1 MLILPDSYHQH
12 RTDIAMRSIDTLLA
26 IADRFDAVVFD
37 QWGVL
42 HDGSAPYP
50 RGPAVLKALHAAG
63 HRLGVLSNSGKRA
76 DVNAR
81 RIAQMGYPE
90 NLFEVVMTSGEALW
104 QDFDQGRMNGIH
116 TLYAITAMPKDARDW
131 AQGLV
136 GIELTD
142 NPDSADAILLMGLAD
157 DADSNVLTLQLS
169 SSPLADLPM
178 LCSNPDRASPRAG
191 GLTVVSPGALAHARA
206 EAGGNVQF
214 YGKPHR
220 PVFDAL
226 QRALG
231 CSPDRILMVGDSFEH
246 DIAGGHNAGW
256 KTLFIQGGLYAEH
269 FKSGINLGSI
279 VEKLASRS
287 GAPLPD
293 FTLDQVC

>member
-1 MLILPDSYHQH
+1 
-12 RTDIAMRSIDTLLA
+12 MRSIASLLA
-26 IADRFDAVVFD
+26 IADRFDALVFD

-50 RGPAVLKALHAAG
+50 QGPQTLKALHAAG

-90 NLFEVVMTSGEALW
+90 HLFEVVMTSGEALW
-104 QDFDQGRMNGIH
+104 QDFNQERMGDLRR
-116 TLYAITAMPKDARDW
+116 LYAITAKPGDAEIW
-131 AQGLV
+131 AKGLADV
-136 GIELTD
+136 QLTD
-142 NPDSADAILLMGLAD
+142 DPVSADAILLMGLAD
-157 DADSNVLTLQLS
+157 EADSGALSTQLNA
-169 SSPLADLPM
+169 PGLADLPM
-178 LCSNPDRASPRAG
+178 LCSNPDRAAPRAG
-191 GLTVVSPGALAHARA
+191 GQLVVSPGALAHARA
-206 EAGGNVQF
+206 AAGGDVRF

-226 QRALG
+226 QRALN
-231 CSPDRILMVGDSFEH
+231 CPPERILMIGDSLEH
-246 DIAGGHNAGW
+246 DIAGAHGAGW
-256 KTLFIQGGLYAEH
+256 KTLFIRGGLYGGH
-269 FKSGINLGSI
+269 FGSSINVGATI
-279 VEKLASRS
+279 EKLAAKY